1 MKSNSNL
8 KTRANQR
15 RSSEYLRIANLVP
28 NHRYRSPPSRIR
40 IRERPSPANTASSIV
55 ADTGALPRYG
65 PPSPLRRGGA
75 GAGRTGLRLGGSGAE
90 AVALR
95 GLEELDGEIVEADLR
110 EAGAAD
116 GVDEPASRSAA
127 IAAVFVVAGGEGR
140 AGGTAE
146 APGAAVVEGGG
157 VGGVVGGGSSDEGS
171 LGGGFE
177 CRGGHRRKGEIE
189 MPNSRVRSCIQ
200 KSNAIHS
207 LLVKKRLAEKS
218 RKA

>member
-1 MKSNSNL
+1 
-8 KTRANQR
+8 
-15 RSSEYLRIANLVP
+15 
-28 NHRYRSPPSRIR
+28 
-40 IRERPSPANTASSIV
+40 
-55 ADTGALPRYG
+55 
-65 PPSPLRRGGA
+65 
-75 GAGRTGLRLGGSGAE
+75 
-90 AVALR
+90 
-95 GLEELDGEIVEADLR
+95 
-110 EAGAAD
+110 
-116 GVDEPASRSAA
+116 
-127 IAAVFVVAGGEGR
+127 
-140 AGGTAE
+140 
-146 APGAAVVEGGG
+146 VVEGGG